1 VDITT
6 PSQAHL
12 GRAIR
17 RLREQRG
24 LSIEALAA
32 AADMHPTYL
41 SGIERGHRN
50 PTWTKLSG
58 LAKGLNTTIAA
69 IVREAETETSN
80 PKDHRPHHQPKHP
93 AKTSSDT

>member
-1 VDITT
+1 MNITT

-17 RLREQRG
+17 RLREQRS

-41 SGIERGHRN
+41 SGIERGHNN

-58 LAKGLNTTIAA
+58 LAKALNTTVAA
-69 IVREAETETSN
+69 IATEAEAEANN
-80 PKDHRPHHQPKHP
+80 PK
-93 AKTSSDT
+93 ALG

>member
-1 VDITT
+1 VDITTT

-17 RLREQRG
+17 RLREQRS

-41 SGIERGHRN
+41 SGIERGRN
-50 PTWTKLSG
+50 NPSWTKLRG

-69 IVREAETETSN
+69 IATAAEAETN
-80 PKDHRPHHQPKHP
+80 D
-93 AKTSSDT
+93 A

>member
-1 VDITT
+1 VNITI

-12 GRAIR
+12 GQAIR
-17 RLREQRG
+17 RLREQDG

-41 SGIERGHRN
+41 SGIERGHNN

-69 IVREAETETSN
+69 IVSEAETEAN
-80 PKDHRPHHQPKHP
+80 NR
-93 AKTSSDT
+93 